1 MVLKATQTQYNT
13 LNGYTYKR
21 SKLEF
26 QKDFNNNWI
35 VGIEVLNEIDFL
47 EIRVE
52 LNKLVKINFKPIIKD
67 II

>member
-13 LNGYTYKR
+13 LNGYTFNC

-47 EIRVE
+47 EIRVK
-52 LNKLVKINFKPIIKD
+52 LNKLVKINFEPIIKD